1 MAVGCVARVSTMSS
15 VRSIFLLGATGYV
28 GGSLLV
34 TLLREYPSATIST
47 LVRNSRSSGA
57 IKSLSPDR
65 INIVLGS
72 HSDTS
77 IIESEVEKADLTINA
92 ANCDDLD
99 LTKSIINGF
108 KKKSKGYLNSY
119 NVGYLRID
127 HLKTGIL
134 WVYSGS
140 AVVLAE
146 EATGPF
152 LGKLDER
159 GQKIWDD
166 TKTEDLRAI
175 SPSALH
181 RSVDLA
187 VLGAHDSGILDAY
200 IICPGLIYGP
210 GIGPVKS
217 TSIQVPLLL
226 QVALRRRQA
235 YFAGEGTNI
244 WCNIHI
250 QDLLRIYTHVIKHA
264 FTSAG
269 STARVDSYD
278 NYYFA
283 AGSEDATK
291 DVAEAIATALYEK
304 ELVDSPHAQS
314 LSPEDPDG
322 KLLAMYLGH
331 TSRAISVRAKSLGWS
346 PKEKKLTESEVMSI
360 EVDNFLKTTEAT
372 SH

>member
-1 MAVGCVARVSTMSS
+1 MSS

-108 KKKSKGYLNSY
+108 KKKSQK
-119 NVGYLRID
+119 
-127 HLKTGIL
+127 GIL
-134 WVYSGS
+134 IHTTGS